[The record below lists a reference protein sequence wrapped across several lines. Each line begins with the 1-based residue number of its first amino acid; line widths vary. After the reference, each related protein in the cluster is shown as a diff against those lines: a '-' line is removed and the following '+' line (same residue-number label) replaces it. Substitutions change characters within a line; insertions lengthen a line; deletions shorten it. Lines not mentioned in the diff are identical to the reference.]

1 MIKTINI
8 DGKVVK
14 FSTNAYFANIFKNQF
29 GYDILT
35 VIMPLVSETLKGL
48 DELYTRGK
56 KEAITPSIMGEVLEN
71 IYSLEMVDVNNFIW
85 SLAKMADP
93 GIEEPVKWYSQFEEF
108 PVIDILKELWEII
121 LPSLI
126 SKKKLEEI
134 VKIPKKK
141 EENQST
147 LQN

>member
-8 DGKVVK
+8 DGKEVK

-35 VIMPLVSETLKGL
+35 VIMPLVSEALKGL
-48 DELYTRGK
+48 DDLYTK
-56 KEAITPSIMGEVLEN
+56 ANQEAIVPSTIGEVLEN

-93 GIEEPVKWYSQFEEF
+93 GIEEPIKWYSQFNEF

-126 SKKKLEEI
+126 SKKKLEDI
-134 VKIPKKK
+134 VKMPKMEK
-141 EENQST
+141 ENQ
-147 LQN
+147 

>member
-8 DGKVVK
+8 DGKEVK

-35 VIMPLVSETLKGL
+35 VIMPLVSEALKGL
-48 DELYTRGK
+48 DDLYTK
-56 KEAITPSIMGEVLEN
+56 ANQEAIVPSNIGEVLEN

-93 GIEEPVKWYSQFEEF
+93 EIEEPIKWYSQFNEF

-126 SKKKLEEI
+126 SKKKLEDI
-134 VKIPKKK
+134 VKMPKTEK
-141 EENQST
+141 EGQ
-147 LQN
+147 

>member
-8 DGKVVK
+8 DGKEVK

-35 VIMPLVSETLKGL
+35 VIMPLVSEALKGL
-48 DELYTRGK
+48 DDLYTK
-56 KEAITPSIMGEVLEN
+56 ANQEAIVPSTIGEVLEN
-71 IYSLEMVDVNNFIW
+71 IYSLEMVDINNFIW
-85 SLAKMADP
+85 SLAKMADSE
-93 GIEEPVKWYSQFEEF
+93 IDEPIKWYSQFNEF

-134 VKIPKKK
+134 VKIPKTEK
-141 EENQST
+141 ENQ
-147 LQN
+147 

>member
-8 DGKVVK
+8 DGKEVK

-35 VIMPLVSETLKGL
+35 VIMPLVSEALKGL
-48 DELYTRGK
+48 DELYIRQET
-56 KEAITPSIMGEVLEN
+56 EAIMPSTIGELLEN
-71 IYSLEMVDVNNFIW
+71 VYSLEMVDINNFIW

-93 GIEEPVKWYSQFEEF
+93 GIDEPIKWYSQFNEF
-108 PVIDILKELWEII
+108 PVIDILKELLEII
-121 LPSLI
+121 VPSLI

-134 VKIPKKK
+134 VKFPKMTK
-141 EENQST
+141 EGQ
-147 LQN
+147 

>member
-8 DGKVVK
+8 DGKEVK

-35 VIMPLVSETLKGL
+35 VIMPLVSEALKGL
-48 DELYTRGK
+48 DELYIRQET
-56 KEAITPSIMGEVLEN
+56 EAIMPSTIGELLEN
-71 IYSLEMVDVNNFIW
+71 VYSLEMVDINNFIW

-93 GIEEPVKWYSQFEEF
+93 SIDEPIKWYSQFNEF
-108 PVIDILKELWEII
+108 PVIDILKELLEII
-121 LPSLI
+121 VPSLI

-134 VKIPKKK
+134 VKFPKTTK
-141 EENQST
+141 ENQ
-147 LQN
+147 

>member
-8 DGKVVK
+8 DGKEVK

-35 VIMPLVSETLKGL
+35 VIMPLVSEALKGL
-48 DELYTRGK
+48 DELYIRQET
-56 KEAITPSIMGEVLEN
+56 EAIMPSTIGELLEN
-71 IYSLEMVDVNNFIW
+71 VYSLEMVDINNFIW

-93 GIEEPVKWYSQFEEF
+93 GIDEPIKWYSQFNEF
-108 PVIDILKELWEII
+108 PVIDILKELLEII
-121 LPSLI
+121 VPSLI

-134 VKIPKKK
+134 VKFPKMTK
-141 EENQST
+141 ESQ
-147 LQN
+147 

>member
-8 DGKVVK
+8 DGKEVK

-35 VIMPLVSETLKGL
+35 VIMPLVSEALKGL
-48 DELYTRGK
+48 DDLYTRANQ
-56 KEAITPSIMGEVLEN
+56 EAIVPSTIGEVLEN
-71 IYSLEMVDVNNFIW
+71 IYSLEMVDINNFIW

-93 GIEEPVKWYSQFEEF
+93 SIDEPIKWYSQFNEF

-126 SKKKLEEI
+126 SKKKLKEI
-134 VKIPKKK
+134 VKIPKTEK
-141 EENQST
+141 ENQ
-147 LQN
+147 

>member
-8 DGKVVK
+8 DGKEVK

-35 VIMPLVSETLKGL
+35 VIMPLVSEALKGL
-48 DELYTRGK
+48 DELYIRQKT
-56 KEAITPSIMGEVLEN
+56 EAIMPSTIGELLEN
-71 IYSLEMVDVNNFIW
+71 VYSLEMVDINNFIW

-93 GIEEPVKWYSQFEEF
+93 SIDEPIKWYSQFNEF
-108 PVIDILKELWEII
+108 PVIDILKELLEII
-121 LPSLI
+121 VPSLI

-134 VKIPKKK
+134 VKFPKMTK
-141 EENQST
+141 ESQ
-147 LQN
+147 

>member
-1 MIKTINI
+1 MEKTINI
-8 DGKVVK
+8 DGKEVK

-35 VIMPLVSETLKGL
+35 VIMPLVSEALKGL
-48 DELYTRGK
+48 DDIYTK
-56 KEAITPSIMGEVLEN
+56 QKEQAITPSLMGEVLEN

-93 GIEEPVKWYSQFEEF
+93 ETPEPIKWYSQFKEF
-108 PVIDILKELWEII
+108 PVIDILQELWEII

-126 SKKKLEEI
+126 SKKKLKEI
-134 VKIPKKK
+134 VKMPKT
-141 EENQST
+141 ENQN
-147 LQN
+147 Q

>member
-8 DGKVVK
+8 DGKEVK

-35 VIMPLVSETLKGL
+35 VIMPLVSEALKGL
-48 DELYTRGK
+48 DELYIRQET
-56 KEAITPSIMGEVLEN
+56 EAIMPSTIGELLEN
-71 IYSLEMVDVNNFIW
+71 VYSLEMVDINNFIW

-93 GIEEPVKWYSQFEEF
+93 SIDEPIKWYSQFNEF
-108 PVIDILKELWEII
+108 PVIDILKELSEII
-121 LPSLI
+121 VPSLI

-134 VKIPKKK
+134 VKFPKMTK
-141 EENQST
+141 ESQ
-147 LQN
+147 

>member
-8 DGKVVK
+8 DGKEVK

-35 VIMPLVSETLKGL
+35 VIMPLVSEALKGL
-48 DELYTRGK
+48 DELYIRQET
-56 KEAITPSIMGEVLEN
+56 EAIMPSTIGELLEN
-71 IYSLEMVDVNNFIW
+71 VYSLEMVDINNFIW

-93 GIEEPVKWYSQFEEF
+93 SIDEPIKWYSQFNEF

-126 SKKKLEEI
+126 SKKKLEDI
-134 VKIPKKK
+134 VKIPKTEK
-141 EENQST
+141 ENQ
-147 LQN
+147 

>member
-8 DGKVVK
+8 DGKEVK

-35 VIMPLVSETLKGL
+35 VIMPLVSEALKGL
-48 DELYTRGK
+48 DDLYTRVNQ
-56 KEAITPSIMGEVLEN
+56 EAIVPSTIGEVLEN

-93 GIEEPVKWYSQFEEF
+93 SIDEPIKWYSQFNEF

-126 SKKKLEEI
+126 SKKKLEDI
-134 VKIPKKK
+134 VKMPKTEK
-141 EENQST
+141 ENQ
-147 LQN
+147 

>member
-8 DGKVVK
+8 DGKEVK

-35 VIMPLVSETLKGL
+35 VIMPLVSEALKGL
-48 DELYTRGK
+48 DDLYTRANQ
-56 KEAITPSIMGEVLEN
+56 EAIVPSTIGEVLEN

-93 GIEEPVKWYSQFEEF
+93 SIDEPIKWYSQFNEF

-126 SKKKLEEI
+126 SKKKLEDI
-134 VKIPKKK
+134 VKMPKTEK
-141 EENQST
+141 ENQ
-147 LQN
+147 

>member
-8 DGKVVK
+8 DGKEVK

-35 VIMPLVSETLKGL
+35 VIMPLVSEALKGL
-48 DELYTRGK
+48 DELYIRQET
-56 KEAITPSIMGEVLEN
+56 EAIMPSTIGELLDNV
-71 IYSLEMVDVNNFIW
+71 YSLEMVDINNFIW

-93 GIEEPVKWYSQFEEF
+93 SIDEPIKWYSQFNEF
-108 PVIDILKELWEII
+108 PVIDILKELSEII
-121 LPSLI
+121 VPSLI

-134 VKIPKKK
+134 VKFPKMTK
-141 EENQST
+141 ESQ
-147 LQN
+147 

>member
-1 MIKTINI
+1 MQKTIKI
-8 DGKVVK
+8 DGKDIK

-29 GYDILT
+29 GYDVLT

-56 KEAITPSIMGEVLEN
+56 SEAITPSMMGEVLEN
-71 IYSLEMVDVNNFIW
+71 IYSLEMVDINNFIW
-85 SLAKMADP
+85 SLAKMADSE
-93 GIEEPVKWYSQFEEF
+93 IDEPIKWYSQFEEF

-134 VKIPKKK
+134 VKIPKK
-141 EENQST
+141 EAASQST
-147 LQN
+147 SQN

>member
-8 DGKVVK
+8 DGKEVK

-48 DELYTRGK
+48 DELYIRQET
-56 KEAITPSIMGEVLEN
+56 EAIMPSTIGELLEN
-71 IYSLEMVDVNNFIW
+71 VYSLEMVDINNFIW

-93 GIEEPVKWYSQFEEF
+93 SIDEPIKWYSQFNEF
-108 PVIDILKELWEII
+108 PVIDILKELLEII
-121 LPSLI
+121 VPSLI

-134 VKIPKKK
+134 VKFPKMTK
-141 EENQST
+141 ESQ
-147 LQN
+147 

>member
-8 DGKVVK
+8 DGKEVK

-35 VIMPLVSETLKGL
+35 VIMPLVSEALKGL
-48 DELYTRGK
+48 DELYIRQET
-56 KEAITPSIMGEVLEN
+56 EAIMPSTIGELLEN
-71 IYSLEMVDVNNFIW
+71 VYSLEMVDINNFIW

-93 GIEEPVKWYSQFEEF
+93 SIDELIKWYSQFNEF
-108 PVIDILKELWEII
+108 PVIDILKELLEII
-121 LPSLI
+121 VPSLI

-134 VKIPKKK
+134 VKFPKMTK
-141 EENQST
+141 EGQ
-147 LQN
+147 

>member
-8 DGKVVK
+8 DGKEVK

-35 VIMPLVSETLKGL
+35 VIMPLVSEALKGL
-48 DELYTRGK
+48 DELYIRQET
-56 KEAITPSIMGEVLEN
+56 EAIMPSTIGELLEN
-71 IYSLEMVDVNNFIW
+71 VYSLEMVDINNFIW

-93 GIEEPVKWYSQFEEF
+93 SIDEPIKWYSQFNEF
-108 PVIDILKELWEII
+108 PVIDILKELSGII
-121 LPSLI
+121 VPSLI

-134 VKIPKKK
+134 VKFPKMTK
-141 EENQST
+141 ESQ
-147 LQN
+147 

>member
-8 DGKVVK
+8 DGKEVK

-35 VIMPLVSETLKGL
+35 VIMPLVSEALKGL
-48 DELYTRGK
+48 DELYIRQET
-56 KEAITPSIMGEVLEN
+56 EAIMPSTIGGLLEN
-71 IYSLEMVDVNNFIW
+71 VYSLEMVDINNFIW

-93 GIEEPVKWYSQFEEF
+93 GIDEPIKWYSQFNEF
-108 PVIDILKELWEII
+108 PVIDILKELLEII
-121 LPSLI
+121 VPSLI

-134 VKIPKKK
+134 VKFPKMTK
-141 EENQST
+141 ESQ
-147 LQN
+147 

>member
-8 DGKVVK
+8 DGKEVK

-35 VIMPLVSETLKGL
+35 VIMPLVSEALKGL
-48 DELYTRGK
+48 DDLYTRANQ
-56 KEAITPSIMGEVLEN
+56 EAIVPSTIGEVLEN

-93 GIEEPVKWYSQFEEF
+93 KIDEPIKWYSQFNEF

-126 SKKKLEEI
+126 SKKKLEDI
-134 VKIPKKK
+134 VKIPKTEK
-141 EENQST
+141 ENQ
-147 LQN
+147 

>member
-8 DGKVVK
+8 DGKEVK

-35 VIMPLVSETLKGL
+35 VIMPLVSEALKGL
-48 DELYTRGK
+48 DELYIRQET
-56 KEAITPSIMGEVLEN
+56 EAIMPSTIGELLEN
-71 IYSLEMVDVNNFIW
+71 VYSLEMVDINNFIW

-93 GIEEPVKWYSQFEEF
+93 SIDEPIKWYSQFNEF
-108 PVIDILKELWEII
+108 PVIDILKELLEII
-121 LPSLI
+121 VPSLI

-134 VKIPKKK
+134 VKFPKMTK
-141 EENQST
+141 ESQ
-147 LQN
+147 

>member
-8 DGKVVK
+8 DGKEVK

-35 VIMPLVSETLKGL
+35 VIMPLVSEALKGL
-48 DELYTRGK
+48 DDLYTK
-56 KEAITPSIMGEVLEN
+56 ANQEAIVPSTIGEVLEN
-71 IYSLEMVDVNNFIW
+71 IYSLEMVDINNFIW

-93 GIEEPVKWYSQFEEF
+93 SIDEPIKWYSQFNEF
-108 PVIDILKELWEII
+108 PVIDILKELLEII
-121 LPSLI
+121 VPSLI

-134 VKIPKKK
+134 VKFPKMTK
-141 EENQST
+141 ESQ
-147 LQN
+147 

>member
-1 MIKTINI
+1 MEKIIKI
-8 DGKVVK
+8 DGKEVK

-35 VIMPLVSETLKGL
+35 VIMPLVSEALKGL
-48 DELYTRGK
+48 DDLYMK
-56 KEAITPSIMGEVLEN
+56 QKEQAITPSLMGEVLEN

-93 GIEEPVKWYSQFEEF
+93 ETPEPIKWYSQFEEF
-108 PVIDILKELWEII
+108 PVIDILQELWEII

-126 SKKKLEEI
+126 SKKKLKEI
-134 VKIPKKK
+134 VKMPKT
-141 EENQST
+141 ENQN
-147 LQN
+147 Q

>member
-8 DGKVVK
+8 DGKEVK

-35 VIMPLVSETLKGL
+35 VIMPLVSEALKGL
-48 DELYTRGK
+48 DDLYTK
-56 KEAITPSIMGEVLEN
+56 ANQEAIVPSTIGEVLEN
-71 IYSLEMVDVNNFIW
+71 IYSLEMVDINNFIW

-93 GIEEPVKWYSQFEEF
+93 EIDEPIKWYSQFNEF
-108 PVIDILKELWEII
+108 PVIDILKELLEII
-121 LPSLI
+121 VPSLI

-134 VKIPKKK
+134 VKFPKMTK
-141 EENQST
+141 ESQ
-147 LQN
+147 

>member
-8 DGKVVK
+8 DGKEVK

-35 VIMPLVSETLKGL
+35 VIMPLISEALKGL
-48 DELYTRGK
+48 DELYIRQET
-56 KEAITPSIMGEVLEN
+56 EAIMPSTIGELLEN
-71 IYSLEMVDVNNFIW
+71 VYSLEMVDVNNFIW

-93 GIEEPVKWYSQFEEF
+93 SIDEPMKWYSQFNEF
-108 PVIDILKELWEII
+108 PVIDILKELLEII
-121 LPSLI
+121 VPSLI

-134 VKIPKKK
+134 VKFPKMTK
-141 EENQST
+141 ENQ
-147 LQN
+147 

>member
-8 DGKVVK
+8 DGKEVK

-35 VIMPLVSETLKGL
+35 VIMPLVSEALKGL
-48 DELYTRGK
+48 DELYIRQET
-56 KEAITPSIMGEVLEN
+56 EAIMPSTIGELLEN
-71 IYSLEMVDVNNFIW
+71 VYSLEMVDINNFIW

-93 GIEEPVKWYSQFEEF
+93 SIDEPIKWYSQFNEF
-108 PVIDILKELWEII
+108 PLIDILKELLEII
-121 LPSLI
+121 VPSLI

-134 VKIPKKK
+134 VKFPKMTK
-141 EENQST
+141 EGQ
-147 LQN
+147 

>member
-8 DGKVVK
+8 DGKEVK

-35 VIMPLVSETLKGL
+35 VIMPLVSEALKGL
-48 DELYTRGK
+48 DDLYTRANQ
-56 KEAITPSIMGEVLEN
+56 EAIVPSTIGEVLEN

-93 GIEEPVKWYSQFEEF
+93 GIDEPIKWYSQFNEF

-126 SKKKLEEI
+126 SKKKLEDI
-134 VKIPKKK
+134 VKIPKAEK
-141 EENQST
+141 ENQ
-147 LQN
+147 

>member
-1 MIKTINI
+1 MEKTIKI
-8 DGKVVK
+8 DNKEVK

-29 GYDILT
+29 GYDVLT

-48 DELYTRGK
+48 DELYMK
-56 KEAITPSIMGEVLEN
+56 QKEEVITPSVIGEVLEN
-71 IYSLEMVDVNNFIW
+71 IYSLEMIDVNNFIW

-93 GIEEPVKWYSQFEEF
+93 ETPEPIKWFSQFNEF
-108 PVIDILKELWEII
+108 PVIDILHELWEII

-134 VKIPKKK
+134 VKIPKKEMEK
-141 EENQST
+141 Q
-147 LQN
+147 

>member
-8 DGKVVK
+8 DGKEVK

-35 VIMPLVSETLKGL
+35 VIMPLVSEALKGL
-48 DELYTRGK
+48 DELYIRQET
-56 KEAITPSIMGEVLEN
+56 EAIMPSTIGELLEN
-71 IYSLEMVDVNNFIW
+71 VYSLEMVDINNFIW

-93 GIEEPVKWYSQFEEF
+93 GIDEPIKWYSQFNEF
-108 PVIDILKELWEII
+108 PVIDILKELSGII
-121 LPSLI
+121 VPSLI

-134 VKIPKKK
+134 VKFPKMTK
-141 EENQST
+141 ESQ
-147 LQN
+147 

>member
-8 DGKVVK
+8 DGKEVK

-35 VIMPLVSETLKGL
+35 VIMPLVSEALKGL
-48 DELYTRGK
+48 DELYIRQET
-56 KEAITPSIMGEVLEN
+56 EAIMPSTIGELLEN
-71 IYSLEMVDVNNFIW
+71 VYSLEMVDINNFIW

-93 GIEEPVKWYSQFEEF
+93 SIDEPIKWYSQFNEF
-108 PVIDILKELWEII
+108 PVIDILKELLEII
-121 LPSLI
+121 VPSLI

-134 VKIPKKK
+134 VKFPKMTK
-141 EENQST
+141 EGQ
-147 LQN
+147 